1 MDTTTPETMSQPT
14 DTDPTPAIP
23 SPPAIPDPPDVTPD
37 TMSQPRDSGGSIDA
51 DPAMDAES
59 VRRRLEGSRVTSSS

>member
-14 DTDPTPAIP
+14 DTDPTPAMP
-23 SPPAIPDPPDVTPD
+23 SPPATRYPPDVTPD
-37 TMSQPRDSGGSIDA
+37 TMSQPRDTDGSMDA

-59 VRRRLEGSRVTSSS
+59 VRRRLEGS